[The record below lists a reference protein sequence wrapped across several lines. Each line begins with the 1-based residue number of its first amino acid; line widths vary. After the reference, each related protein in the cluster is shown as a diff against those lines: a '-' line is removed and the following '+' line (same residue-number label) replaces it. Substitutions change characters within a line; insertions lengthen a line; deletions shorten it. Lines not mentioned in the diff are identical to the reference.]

1 GAVYEYSTTSDTAK
15 TDATGNIVS
24 PGGSY
29 AANYGFSALGLGF
42 IGDLVISYSASIG
55 KSKTTETQQ
64 GITTGYVLA
73 DDDILDAFSV
83 DVGIDSRYKTPI
95 FRTKSGQS
103 S

>member
-1 GAVYEYSTTSDTAK
+1 LRYKNSYLLWQKFLNDNTNMRDTVTAQQNISFDAGAVYEYSTTSDTVK

-64 GITTGYVLA
+64 GI
-73 DDDILDAFSV
+73 
-83 DVGIDSRYKTPI
+83 
-95 FRTKSGQS
+95 
-103 S
+103 